1 MAGAIVGRLGRHPTS
16 LLLLTLPRHAAA
28 HHRLHSPSSSQGTV
42 PHLPLFLRPW
52 RFPSF
57 CPAAAVLHGRP
68 LIYNPLAAVARA
80 GLPGACFVSGCVGAR
95 MLIFFF
101 FLLWWIVLGRWN
113 RIGLGSLTRKYI
125 TNKYTYTELRLT
137 LHILVDR
144 VYIAVS
150 RFRLVCVVLVTNAE
164 HSE

>member
-1 MAGAIVGRLGRHPTS
+1 
-16 LLLLTLPRHAAA
+16 
-28 HHRLHSPSSSQGTV
+28 
-42 PHLPLFLRPW
+42 
-52 RFPSF
+52 
-57 CPAAAVLHGRP
+57 
-68 LIYNPLAAVARA
+68 
-80 GLPGACFVSGCVGAR
+80 
-95 MLIFFF
+95 
-101 FLLWWIVLGRWN
+101 
-113 RIGLGSLTRKYI
+113 LGSLTRKYI